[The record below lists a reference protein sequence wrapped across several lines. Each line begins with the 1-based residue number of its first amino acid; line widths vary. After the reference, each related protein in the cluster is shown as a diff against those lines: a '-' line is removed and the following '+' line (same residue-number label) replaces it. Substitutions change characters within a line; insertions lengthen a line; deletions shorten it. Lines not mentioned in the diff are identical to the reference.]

1 MKVSIA
7 ILGLML
13 VALQY
18 RLWFGDGGVMERR
31 QLEHRVARLQQQ
43 VQERQERNRSLE
55 AEVQDLK
62 QNLSAVE
69 ERARRDLGMIK
80 KGETY
85 VMVVEEKP

>member
-1 MKVSIA
+1 
-7 ILGLML
+7 
-13 VALQY
+13 
-18 RLWFGDGGVMERR
+18 MERR

-55 AEVQDLK
+55 DEVQDLK